1 MSFGVDDKRRRPT
14 RPPERNASENS
25 RRRQNMQVAVWC
37 TVRVRKG
44 ILIRDRQ
51 LRTKVP
57 AQIHK
62 PNRISELCNRC
73 PCLYLLVAT
82 MTVDFEDTKRLGF
95 PLGKPGRLSGSGI
108 GTHLLLRVLA
118 NPSIQFTM
126 APNKKRNQPPPPSP
140 PPTDAPALEETS
152 TETPQPI
159 PPIDVFYCK
168 GQ

>member
-1 MSFGVDDKRRRPT
+1 MIRDVGPRDRQSET
-14 RPPERNASENS
+14 RPKTVAVDRTL
-25 RRRQNMQVAVWC
+25 QVAVWC

-44 ILIRDRQ
+44 ILIRDQQ

-57 AQIHK
+57 AQVHK
-62 PNRISELCNRC
+62 VNHISELCEGC

-82 MTVDFEDTKRLGF
+82 MTVDFGDTKRLGF
-95 PLGKPGRLSGSGI
+95 PQEEPGRLSGSGI

-118 NPSIQFTM
+118 DPWIQFTM

-140 PPTDAPALEETS
+140 PPTDAPALEDTS